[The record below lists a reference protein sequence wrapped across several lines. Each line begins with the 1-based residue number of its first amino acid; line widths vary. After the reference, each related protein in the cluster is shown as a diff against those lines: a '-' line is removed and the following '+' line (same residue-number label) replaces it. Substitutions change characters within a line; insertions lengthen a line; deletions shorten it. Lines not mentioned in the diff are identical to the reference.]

1 MELKFYRCKICGK
14 IIAIVKDTGVP
25 TICCGEEMEQI
36 IPGTTDASVEKHVP
50 VITVNGNEVEVK
62 VGSVDHPMTAEHYI
76 EWIALS
82 TKQGNQRKCLKPG
95 DAPVAKFALVAGDEV
110 VKAYAYCNLHSLWSS
125 K

>member
-25 TICCGEEMEQI
+25 TICCGQEMEQI

-62 VGSVDHPMTAEHYI
+62 VGSVDHPMAPEHYI

-82 TKQGNQRKCLKPG
+82 TKQGNQRKCLKPS

-110 VKAYAYCNLHSLWSS
+110 VKAYAYCNLHSLWASN
-125 K
+125 

>member
-25 TICCGEEMEQI
+25 TICCGQEMEQI

-62 VGSVDHPMTAEHYI
+62 VGSIDHPMTAEHYI

>member
-110 VKAYAYCNLHSLWSS
+110 VKAYAYCNLHSLWASN
-125 K
+125 

>member
-62 VGSVDHPMTAEHYI
+62 VGSVDHPMAPEHYI

-95 DAPVAKFALVAGDEV
+95 EAPVAKFALVAGDEV
-110 VKAYAYCNLHSLWSS
+110 GKAYAYCNLHSLWSS

>member
-25 TICCGEEMEQI
+25 TICCGQEMEQI

-62 VGSVDHPMTAEHYI
+62 VGSVDHPMALEHYI